1 MADDKSLKMV
11 LELRQREEDEALE
24 AYPQAQIAVRTFEHQ
39 LDQLKRFARMYSDEM
54 AGKTSGGMDINVF
67 RSYQNFLDKLEAIE
81 KHQQQALEN
90 VRRQEA
96 QRRDEYLEKQKR
108 RKIIES
114 LLEKH
119 RQEELIREA
128 KAEQKLTDDIVSSKQ
143 ARVLMEKAK
152 KAKLAKMLHNS

>member
-11 LELRQREEDEALE
+11 LELRQREEDEAQE
-24 AYPQAQIAVRTFEHQ
+24 AYAQAQIAVRTFEHQ
-39 LDQLKRFARMYSDEM
+39 LEQLKRFARMYSDEM

-67 RSYQNFLDKLEAIE
+67 RSYQNFLDKLEVIE
-81 KHQQQALEN
+81 KRQQQALEN

-96 QRRDEYLEKQKR
+96 ARREEYLEKQKR